1 MAKQHKFYAVVLPGL
16 EKIASKELH
25 ALSAHDIEV
34 EYGGIHFSGTLQ
46 LLYRVNMRART
57 ITRVLMRLR
66 TFRSMTLEGLKYDLQ
81 KVAWHLFLDEHTQLD
96 VEVHTKRSR
105 LNHSDEVADFSKVTV
120 QQCLP
125 KLGTSDL
132 RKHKQTLHIHIDNN
146 RGILSLDTSGERL
159 DRRGYRLESGKAP
172 IRETLAAAI
181 LQWSNWQPEQTL
193 LVPMCGSGTFAIE
206 AALIAKHQSPNIK
219 HDFSFLH
226 YPSTKQKDVDKVI
239 ERCLNMK
246 KDVQATI
253 FASDMNDGA
262 VQICKNNAKRANV
275 SGLLSIEQLDIHKLP
290 KPNSDVG
297 GILILNPP
305 YGSRIGEPQKV
316 LSLWADLGQMIKQDY
331 LHDEAW
337 KVIIVCPDISCQKA
351 LKLNIKTSLQVT
363 HGGSPV
369 MILEI

>member
-34 EYGGIHFSGTLQ
+34 EYGGIHFTGTLQ

-81 KVAWHLFLDEHTQLD
+81 KVAWHLFLDEHTQLE
-96 VEVHTKRSR
+96 VEVHTKKSR
-105 LNHSDEVADFSKVTV
+105 LNHSDEVAGFAKVTV
-120 QQCLP
+120 KQCLA

-132 RKHKQTLHIHIDNN
+132 KKHQQTLHIHIDNN

-181 LQWSNWQPEQTL
+181 LQWSQWQPEQTL

-206 AALIAKHQSPNIK
+206 AALLAKQEAPNIK

-226 YPSTKQKDVDKVI
+226 YPSTKQKDVGKVI

-246 KDVQATI
+246 KDVQAAI
-253 FASDMNDGA
+253 FASDINDGA
-262 VQICKNNAKRANV
+262 VQIGENNANRAEV
-275 SGLLSIEQLDIHKLP
+275 SDLLSITQLDAHKLS
-290 KPNSDVG
+290 KPSCEAG
-297 GILILNPP
+297 GVLILNPP
-305 YGSRIGEPQKV
+305 YGSRMGDTKKV
-316 LSLWADLGQMIKQDY
+316 LSLWTDLGQIIEQDY
-331 LHDEAW
+331 LHDETW

-351 LKLNIKTSLQVT
+351 LKINIKTSLQVT